1 MSNLILTCR
10 HSPLCYRHSEHE
22 DLQRSTL
29 TSLTYHFSVAR
40 VKKIIAQDDDINNCS
55 NNAAFVITVATE
67 MFLQHLVEQSHNVVK
82 SERKPRRNIQY
93 RDVGKF
99 RQSRTPLSLAD
110 RHVANAVAR
119 VENLEFLTD
128 VVPKTQTYKQAK
140 QKQAK
145 EPAAKANGA
154 TNGQKTL
161 DQHMGEGAEE
171 QATNGAAHDPESM
184 DVDEQG
190 PSGATVPIS
199 KLENEA
205 S

>member
-1 MSNLILTCR
+1 MPYNNTPIAPSKEITGTVSL
-10 HSPLCYRHSEHE
+10 PL
-22 DLQRSTL
+22 
-29 TSLTYHFSVAR
+29 AR

-93 RDVGKF
+93 RD
-99 RQSRTPLSLAD
+99 
-110 RHVANAVAR
+110 VANAVAR

-184 DVDEQG
+184 DVDEQR